1 MSEKVTSKPSP
12 PDGEQ
17 DAPGHRARR
26 AQPIKLNPAFDAWL
40 ETQLHQIFDAA
51 STEPLPNDLVKL
63 LEKMDQAEAA
73 AKAKAKDKA

>member
-17 DAPGHRARR
+17 KAPGRTRKP
-26 AQPIKLNPAFDAWL
+26 QPVKLNPKFDAWL
-40 ETQLHQIFDAA
+40 ETKLHQIFDAA

-63 LEKMDQAEAA
+63 LDKIDQAD
-73 AKAKAKDKA
+73 AKSKQKDKA